1 MVEQEP
7 TSTSTGAVQDGDAAT
22 APDIQYSFTLF
33 DQITGFDRYILHL
46 CYFTTASTLIEYIQ
60 GLGTYHCT
68 IEERMDRT
76 RGKWTILPPFLSHFK
91 PWVHTNSVG

>member
-22 APDIQYSFTLF
+22 APDIRYSFTLF

-46 CYFTTASTLIEYIQ
+46 CYFTTASTLVEYIQ
-60 GLGTYHCT
+60 GLGTYRC
-68 IEERMDRT
+68 IFS
-76 RGKWTILPPFLSHFK
+76 RGRGWTGREGSGPYRLHF
-91 PWVHTNSVG
+91 